1 MILKEYKEYAN
12 TLQSNDQVENIKR
25 RCSSIE
31 QNLAHLKHLKA
42 FPENVVQGLMSIRAS
57 LLRGDFVVAE
67 EQYLNL
73 DVGNMVPE
81 NHNYW
86 ELKMDIR
93 DLADTLVVGSE
104 TQHHG

>member
-1 MILKEYKEYAN
+1 MILHEYKEYSI
-12 TLQSNDQVENIKR
+12 TVEDKEQEEETKR
-25 RCSSIE
+25 RCASIE
-31 QNLAHLKHLKA
+31 RSLSHLKYLKL

-57 LLRGDFVVAE
+57 LLKGDFVLAE
-67 EQYLNL
+67 EHYLNL

-93 DLADTLVVGSE
+93 DLADTLVVLSKS
-104 TQHHG
+104 

>member
-1 MILKEYKEYAN
+1 MILKEYREYAD
-12 TLQSNDQVENIKR
+12 TISDKDQVEDVRR
-25 RCSSIE
+25 RCISIE
-31 QNLAHLKHLKA
+31 QNLSHLKHLKA

-57 LLRGDFVVAE
+57 LLRGDCVVAE

-93 DLADTLVVGSE
+93 DLADTLVVSSDSRNN
-104 TQHHG
+104 